1 MPLPSLSSCRRRV
14 RAALRGRHPDR
25 GAVTVE
31 VLILIPL
38 LGAMLFGLIQ
48 AAMWGTALVA
58 ARAAADGAARD
69 TAAYGATTAEGY
81 TSAQQRIAA
90 IAGRLLGDPRIEV
103 TRDATTARVHIA
115 GSSPLLP
122 LPVSWTA
129 TAPVERFT
137 TEGRGFANSEVP
149 LGGN

>member
-1 MPLPSLSSCRRRV
+1 MPSSLLSWRGRV
-14 RAALRGRHPDR
+14 RAALRGAHPDR

-31 VLILIPL
+31 ALILIPL

-69 TAAYGATTAEGY
+69 TAAYDATTADGY
-81 TSAQQRIAA
+81 TSAQQRIST
-90 IAGRLLGDPRIEV
+90 IAGRLLGDPHVEV
-103 TRDATTARVHIA
+103 TRDATTARVHIS
-115 GSSPLLP
+115 GTSPLLP

-129 TAPVERFT
+129 TTPIERFT
-137 TEGRGFANSEVP
+137 TPN
-149 LGGN
+149 GG